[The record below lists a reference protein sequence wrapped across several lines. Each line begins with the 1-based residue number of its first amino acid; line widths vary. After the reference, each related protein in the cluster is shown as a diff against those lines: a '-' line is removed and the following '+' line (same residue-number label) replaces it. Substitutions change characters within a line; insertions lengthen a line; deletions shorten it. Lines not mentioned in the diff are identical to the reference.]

1 MNDEQVPD
9 NTGTLRVP
17 MPSESLIRHLPVSRG
32 LGFAWGWGLLSLV
45 VLQDKPAT
53 LARVGEAALLRS
65 WPRSGGGAIPC
76 STSCLRALEGEVS
89 LSGET
94 CSLLPTDLTFPY
106 PPIPKAPWRP
116 DTWSSLLHHKQG
128 AQQA

>member
-1 MNDEQVPD
+1 MNDEQVPHS
-9 NTGTLRVP
+9 TGSLRVP

-65 WPRSGGGAIPC
+65 WPRSGGGGDSLQHKLSPG
-76 STSCLRALEGEVS
+76 SGRRSVS
-89 LSGET
+89 L
-94 CSLLPTDLTFPY
+94 
-106 PPIPKAPWRP
+106 R
-116 DTWSSLLHHKQG
+116 
-128 AQQA
+128 